1 MLNTLLFNFLQMARM
16 SAVVLGLVLAVGM
29 VDAVKL
35 KESGRSQT
43 SKSFLK
49 DLFAKAV
56 PAQDMIFKT
65 VDKDKDG
72 FISLSD
78 LAKVTGQDGAEALI
92 KHADL
97 NKDGKLTRLEF
108 FGTYLGGP
116 KEAGK
121 PGSGEKDWANR
132 NFDKMLDTPNGK
144 GWMPD
149 LCSEAFWSNAADEW
163 RQRKQVNSD
172 IPNEKAGFDEFFLN
186 GNHEKENMNPEN
198 YLQHRNRQLSIPGAA
213 MWDVCANVLDMQV
226 ALDLM
231 TKYPAWRACMMGELA
246 GLTYAQGMT
255 ILPGTPFTGIPFSAA
270 NGEAVATFIDDYYVK
285 PYKYECGPLYSDK
298 DGE

>member
-1 MLNTLLFNFLQMARM
+1 MARM

-49 DLFAKAV
+49 DLFAKAA

-78 LAKVTGQDGAEALI
+78 LAKVTGQESAEALI

-116 KEAGK
+116 KEAGN
-121 PGSGEKDWANR
+121 PGSGDKNWAFR
-132 NFDKMLDTPNGK
+132 NFDEMLDTADGK
-144 GWMPD
+144 GDMPE
-149 LCSEAFWSNAADEW
+149 LCSGDFWKSASEEW
-163 RQRKQVNSD
+163 KQRKQLNSD
-172 IPNEKAGFDEFFLN
+172 IPDEKAGFDEYFLN
-186 GNHEKENMNPEN
+186 GNHEKENANPEN
-198 YLQHRNRQLSIPGAA
+198 YLQHQNRQLSMPGAR

-226 ALDLM
+226 ALDLV
-231 TKYPAWRACMMGELA
+231 TKYPSWRACMNRELA
-246 GLTYAQGMT
+246 GLIYGQGMT
-255 ILPGTPFTGIPFSAA
+255 VLPNTPFTGIPFNKA
-270 NGEAVATFIDDYYVK
+270 NGEKVATFIDDYYVK
-285 PYKYECGPLYSDK
+285 PYKYEC
-298 DGE
+298 